1 MLTELAR
8 VGFADLS
15 SYGELLQSG
24 ELADL
29 PPGAAAA
36 LSEVTVD
43 TYADGRGAGARE
55 VRRVRFK
62 LHPKLAALEALA
74 KHLGLFAAELDDGH
88 GIPDTRPI
96 EKLTLGELRAG
107 ILLMKEAAELVEL
120 AEDPAEL
127 VGQADGPVAPAHGS
141 PDFLVGPRVLADGL
155 PADGPS

>member
-1 MLTELAR
+1 
-8 VGFADLS
+8 V
-15 SYGELLQSG
+15 YGELLQTG
-24 ELADL
+24 ELDNL

-74 KHLGLFAAELDDGH
+74 KHLGLFQADDDDGH

-96 EKLTLGELRAG
+96 EDLTLGELRDG
-107 ILLMKEAAELVEL
+107 IRLMREAAALV
-120 AEDPAEL
+120 EDPAAL
-127 VGQADGPVAPAHGS
+127 VDQLGRRDLVDGLPENERGQLS
-141 PDFLVGPRVLADGL
+141 PADGL
-155 PADGPS
+155 PQNGVS

>member
-15 SYGELLQSG
+15 NYGQLLQSG
-24 ELADL
+24 ELDEL

-43 TYADGRGAGARE
+43 TYQDGRGAGARE

-62 LHPKLAALEALA
+62 LHPKLAALEQLS
-74 KHLGLFAAELDDGH
+74 KHLGLFAAELEDDGH

-96 EKLTLGELRAG
+96 ENLTLGELRAG

-127 VGQADGPVAPAHGS
+127 VNQAHGS
-141 PDFLVGPRVLADGL
+141 PDFLVGPRV
-155 PADGPS
+155 PADGSPENGAS